1 MLKDQ
6 QLEPVFVRSLP
17 ETLIQGCLYVS
28 MEFATIAHL
37 CCCGCGEEVITPL
50 SPTDWR
56 LEFNGIDISLS
67 PSVGS
72 WSLDCR
78 SHYII
83 RKSRVIQAG
92 SWSADQ
98 IKRGRLQDKVAKSQF
113 YNEPKIAPAADSVP
127 SQEATQASESLGSVA
142 KLGFWPRLLKR
153 LGF

>member
-1 MLKDQ
+1 MLSDQ
-6 QLEPVFVRSLP
+6 SLEPVFVKSLP
-17 ETLIQGCLYVS
+17 ETLTQGRLYVS
-28 MEFATIAHL
+28 MEFASVAHL

-83 RKSRVIQAG
+83 RKSRVIPAG

-98 IKRGRLQDKVAKSQF
+98 IQRGRHQNKIAKDIF
-113 YNEPKIAPAADSVP
+113 YNQSEVVPVEKSVRSQKPA
-127 SQEATQASESLGSVA
+127 QLSELLDRSR
-142 KLGFWPRLLKR
+142 KLGFWSRLLKQF
-153 LGF
+153 GF